1 MSGLPRR
8 CAPRNDESFSARNDE
23 SFSARNDISSFL
35 FHNLKNSLKTP
46 SFIICSILFEVFV
59 AINFFIRQ
67 QFFTGSGTTDLV
79 LFFSAVPYICIIAIP
94 ALCYKQSFSIY
105 DDFIPLTSLKRE
117 LAGFLSRLILYCL
130 QIILLLPAILLV
142 NLFGSTDGGQI
153 FTSLICLIFYGAAV
167 ISLCGFIQTAIS
179 NKVSSL
185 IISALVLGIFN
196 SAHLFAVYVNLPDF
210 LTSLARSLSFAW
222 HFDAAGKGLLDT
234 RDILWLAGSAALFL
248 FLSDTIIQ
256 IKKGRHFS
264 KNLRLRHILLPL
276 ISLLVMLNGSRW
288 YKRIDFSQNKTYS
301 ISKYTKTLLNRIE
314 SPVKITYYRSSSIA
328 KLYPQIRDVADFLT
342 EYASQSRK
350 ISLIIK
356 DPDKD
361 SSTRTLLENY
371 GIASQQLRTV
381 SGTSTEYLTVYSAIV
396 IEQEGNAETIPF
408 TMAANTLEYD
418 LDGRLRHLISGQA
431 RNVNIIV
438 GNGLSLSEDYSY
450 VLPWLQSQGFIC
462 NPLYIEDPAFE
473 EALSLA
479 SGPLLIIGDSEIK
492 IEEAVAIESY
502 ILQNKGGALFAVSPY
517 VADIENSWYIT
528 AAPRTNLIEILEN
541 WGLLFPSQITGDISC
556 ARITMY
562 ADDNNSTRLLNYPL
576 WPSLMAQQNAP
587 LGMTLFWVTPL
598 ELTADEDAA
607 FTVSPYLLSSSAA
620 YSVDEDKASP
630 QKLFET
636 NPFMLEQSGLTAG
649 TSYGTKILGAEIRG
663 RLQGLFAAGQS
674 ENSHIIVIPD
684 QYFISSLMNGY
695 IGGDSGDYRNFEFLT
710 NALLKLNGEEEL
722 AALQSRSS
730 RDTSLYKVTDIVQ
743 LNTLR
748 LITFMI
754 LFVILPLL
762 LIALGVILNVLH
774 KK

>member
-1 MSGLPRR
+1 MSKNNTGTFQ
-8 CAPRNDESFSARNDE
+8 N
-23 SFSARNDISSFL
+23 FL
-35 FHNLKNSLKTP
+35 IHNLKNSIRTP
-46 SFIICSILFEVFV
+46 SFIIISILFEVFV

-67 QFFTGSGTTDLV
+67 QFFTGSGTTDLI

-105 DDFIPLTSLKRE
+105 DDFIPLSSLKRQAA
-117 LAGFLSRLILYCL
+117 LFLTRLILYCIQL
-130 QIILLLPAILLV
+130 LLLLPAILLV

-153 FTSLICLIFYGAAV
+153 FTSLVCLIFYGAAV

-196 SAHLFAVYVNLPDF
+196 SAHLFAVYVSLPDF

-234 RDILWLAGSAALFL
+234 RDLLWLAGSTALFL

-256 IKKGRHFS
+256 IKKGRRFS
-264 KNLRLRHILLPL
+264 ADLRLRHILLPL

-288 YKRIDFSQNKTYS
+288 YTRIDFSQNKTYS
-301 ISKYTKTLLNRIE
+301 ISKYTKSLISRIE

-342 EYASQSRK
+342 EYSDQSRK

-361 SSTRTLLENY
+361 TSSRTMLENY

-381 SGTSTEYLTVYSAIV
+381 SGTSTEFLTVYSAIV
-396 IEQEGNAETIPF
+396 IEQDGNAETIPF

-431 RNVNIIV
+431 RTVNIAV
-438 GNGLSLSEDYSY
+438 GNGLSLTEDYGY
-450 VLPWLQSQGFIC
+450 VMPWLQSQGFIC
-462 NPLYIEDPAFE
+462 NPLYIEDPAFADE
-473 EALSLA
+473 LDKCQ
-479 SGPLLIIGDSEIK
+479 GPLLVVGDSEIN
-492 IEEAVAIESY
+492 IEQAIAIEAY
-502 ILQNKGGALFAVSPY
+502 ILKNKGSALLAISPY
-517 VADIENSWYIT
+517 TTDIENSWYIT
-528 AAPRTNLIEILEN
+528 AAPRTNLIEMIEN
-541 WGLLFPSQITGDISC
+541 WGIRFPAQITGDLSS

-562 ADDNNSTRLLNYPL
+562 ADDNNSTQLLNYPL

-587 LGMTLFWVTPL
+587 LGMTLFWATPL
-598 ELTADEDAA
+598 ELLPDTDGY
-607 FTVSPYLLSSSAA
+607 TVSPYLISSSAA
-620 YSVDEDKASP
+620 WAIDEDKASP
-630 QKLFET
+630 EKLFET
-636 NPFMLEQSGLTAG
+636 NPFLMNQQGKMTG
-649 TSYGTKILGAEIRG
+649 TEYSTKILAADIRG
-663 RLQGLFAAGQS
+663 NLQGLYNAAES
-674 ENSHIIVIPD
+674 ENSHVIIIPD
-684 QYFISSLMNGY
+684 QYFVSSLMNGY
-695 IGGDSGDYRNFEFLT
+695 IGGDTGDYRNFEFLT
-710 NALLKLNGEEEL
+710 NTLLKLNGEEEL
-722 AALQSRSS
+722 AALQSRTS
-730 RDTSLYKVTDIVQ
+730 RDTSLFKVTDLLQ

-748 LITFMI
+748 LITYII

-762 LIALGVILNVLH
+762 LIALGVILNVKH
-774 KK
+774 EK

>member
-1 MSGLPRR
+1 M
-8 CAPRNDESFSARNDE
+8 
-23 SFSARNDISSFL
+23 SFL
-35 FHNLKNSLKTP
+35 KHYLKNSIRTP
-46 SFIICSILFEVFV
+46 SFIIISILFEVFV

-67 QFFTGSGTTDLV
+67 QFFTGSGSTDLV

-105 DDFIPLTSLKRE
+105 DDFIPLSSLRRE
-117 LAGFLSRLILYCL
+117 LASFLSRLILYCL

-142 NLFGSTDGGQI
+142 NLFGTTDCGQI

-234 RDILWLAGSAALFL
+234 RDLLWLAGCSALFL
-248 FLSDTIIQ
+248 FLSNTIIQ
-256 IKKGRHFS
+256 IKKGRHFNT
-264 KNLRLRHILLPL
+264 NLKLGHILLPL
-276 ISLLVMLNGSRW
+276 ISLLIMLNGSRW
-288 YKRIDFSQNKTYS
+288 YKRIDFSKNKTYS
-301 ISKYTKTLLNRIE
+301 ISKYTKSLINRIE

-361 SSTRTLLENY
+361 SSTRTMLENY

-381 SGTSTEYLTVYSAIV
+381 SGTSTEFLTVYSAIV

-450 VLPWLQSQGFIC
+450 VIPWLQSQGFIC
-462 NPLYIEDPAFE
+462 NPLYIEDPAFAE
-473 EALSLA
+473 ELHS
-479 SGPLLIIGDSEIK
+479 SEGPLLVLGDSQIN
-492 IEEAVAIESY
+492 IDAAIAIEAY
-502 ILQNKGGALFAVSPY
+502 ILSGRGGALLAISPY
-517 VADIENSWYIT
+517 TADIENSWYIT
-528 AAPRTNLIEILEN
+528 ASPKTNLIEMAEN
-541 WGLLFPSQITGDISC
+541 WGLRFPAQITGDISC

-562 ADDNNSTRLLNYPL
+562 ADDNNSTQLLNYPL
-576 WPSLMAQQNAP
+576 WASLMSQQNAP
-587 LGMTLFWVTPL
+587 LGMTLFWATPL
-598 ELTADEDAA
+598 ELSDETEGY
-607 FTVSPYLLSSSAA
+607 TVAPYLLSSPAA
-620 YSVDEDKASP
+620 YSIDEDKASP
-630 QKLFET
+630 EKLFET
-636 NPFMLEQSGLTAG
+636 NPFMLGQTGKNSSTEYKTI
-649 TSYGTKILGAEIRG
+649 ILGAEIKG
-663 RLQGLFAAGQS
+663 ALQGLYIAGSS

-684 QYFISSLMNGY
+684 QYFVSTLMNGY

-722 AALQSRSS
+722 AALQSRTS
-730 RDTSLYKVTDIVQ
+730 RDTSLYKVSDMIQ
-743 LNTLR
+743 FNTLR
-748 LITFMI
+748 LITFII
-754 LFVILPLL
+754 LFVILPLAIL
-762 LIALGVILNVLH
+762 AIGVILNV
-774 KK
+774 KKE